1 MVAVELVAEAAEGD
15 LGAARD
21 RSGAEIELDG
31 GRVAD
36 VQVGPGRRDRLRDGM
51 VMFREPLQSCARAG
65 DATPTASTTA
75 AAAATRPSD
84 SFTRN
89 ACMCILLVIVQLAA
103 WPTLMVASADSC
115 PITDAPLLLPSRGVN
130 NFLRP
135 PSTAEGC
142 IRPGIARGA
151 R

>member
-1 MVAVELVAEAAEGD
+1 
-15 LGAARD
+15 
-21 RSGAEIELDG
+21 
-31 GRVAD
+31 
-36 VQVGPGRRDRLRDGM
+36 M

-89 ACMCILLVIVQLAA
+89 ACICILLVIVQLAA
-103 WPTLMVASADSC
+103 WPTLIVASADSC
-115 PITDAPLLLPSRGVN
+115 PITDAPFLLPSRGVN

-135 PSTAEGC
+135 PVDRRGLHSAGHCTRC
-142 IRPGIARGA
+142 KVARDYRGD
-151 R
+151 RQNL